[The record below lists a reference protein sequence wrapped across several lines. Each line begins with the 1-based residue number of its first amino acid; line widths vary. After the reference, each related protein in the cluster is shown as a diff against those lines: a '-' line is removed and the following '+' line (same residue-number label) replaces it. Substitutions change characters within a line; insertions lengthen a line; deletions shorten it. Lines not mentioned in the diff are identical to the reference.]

1 MQVST
6 SKILEYA
13 SRITEWELERAK
25 RKVYNE
31 VLHHENQNDITQS
44 IANNLMYY
52 ERRVHTKELA
62 ERVAC
67 VTPQD
72 LNKIAEKVYKNMN
85 VTIN

>member
-1 MQVST
+1 
-6 SKILEYA
+6 
-13 SRITEWELERAK
+13 LERAK

-67 VTPQD
+67 TTAKD
-72 LNKIAEKVYKNMN
+72 LNKIAEKVYKGMQNAH
-85 VTIN
+85 VTLWGKLPMLRTR